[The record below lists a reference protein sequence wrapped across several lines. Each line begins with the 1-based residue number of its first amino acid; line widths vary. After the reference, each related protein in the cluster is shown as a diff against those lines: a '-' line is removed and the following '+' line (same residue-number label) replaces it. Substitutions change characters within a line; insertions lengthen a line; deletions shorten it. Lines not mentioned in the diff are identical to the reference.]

1 MKYLK
6 SSENPGGAV
15 AVAITDSDLA
25 AAAGAE
31 LISPDGNSS
40 PCRDDGGSTT
50 PEYNATEIPNG
61 TEGAQ
66 STTFCINSM
75 SSFVLIHLPCACLEI
90 N

>member
-40 PCRDDGGSTT
+40 PSRDDGESTT

-61 TEGAQ
+61 TEGTQLCA
-66 STTFCINSM
+66 SI
-75 SSFVLIHLPCACLEI
+75 PCLLLSLEI
-90 N
+90 CHVPALK